1 VIIALMERCRG
12 DRHHPVA
19 RVTKV
24 AKVGA
29 VKTGRNWCRSEQND
43 AVSCMTGLL
52 ESERPG
58 CPTTARIP
66 TRRKEAAREH
76 ANSPYPKSAK
86 PELSSRFAK
95 TPSRASG
102 APRTRSRD
110 WVRFAKT
117 PSRTSG
123 APRIRSRDWV
133 RFAESPLRPRGS
145 RRAPGQRLARPTGS
159 PRAVRPR
166 RWVETSPERRH
177 YRLVRR
183 RLRVRSAQGGLPLA
197 VVHPD

>member
-86 PELSSRFAK
+86 PELRCPTHLSGPDR
-95 TPSRASG
+95 RAQLHRHSLQR
-102 APRTRSRD
+102 P
-110 WVRFAKT
+110 
-117 PSRTSG
+117 
-123 APRIRSRDWV
+123 
-133 RFAESPLRPRGS
+133 PLRPPVGAHA
-145 RRAPGQRLARPTGS
+145 RAAVPAPRMRAR
-159 PRAVRPR
+159 
-166 RWVETSPERRH
+166 
-177 YRLVRR
+177 
-183 RLRVRSAQGGLPLA
+183 
-197 VVHPD
+197 